1 MITDYE
7 VVYGHDIWELKNTV
21 KELLNEG
28 WQPFNDLQITTPV
41 LDNKITPFYAQVM
54 VKTRE

>member
-1 MITDYE
+1 MITDYD
-7 VVYGHDIWELKNTV
+7 VIYGHDIWVLKTKV

-28 WQPFNDLQITTPV
+28 WQPFNDLQIATPV
-41 LDNKITPFYAQVM
+41 LDNTITPFYAQVM